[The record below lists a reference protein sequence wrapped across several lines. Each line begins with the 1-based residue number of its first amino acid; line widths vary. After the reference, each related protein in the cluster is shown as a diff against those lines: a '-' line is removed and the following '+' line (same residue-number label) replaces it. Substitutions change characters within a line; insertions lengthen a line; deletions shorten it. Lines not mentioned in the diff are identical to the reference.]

1 MMKDWLELMRISVID
16 PRRGAA
22 ELMASPWPEA
32 ATPVLLALMA
42 VLNGILYTLILP
54 PGMVFSPIAMA
65 VVAGGIIWLSAWL
78 LTKVGQYMGG
88 GGTLPALLRMVL
100 FLQVIRIFAQV
111 ALLVL
116 SVLVPPIAA
125 IVSLAAGIWGIF
137 MMVCFLTEAHG
148 FDNRLKALGTLG
160 VVFVA
165 TIVAA
170 SVLLSLVGGAALTE
184 I

>member
-1 MMKDWLELMRISVID
+1 
-16 PRRGAA
+16 
-22 ELMASPWPEA
+22 
-32 ATPVLLALMA
+32 
-42 VLNGILYTLILP
+42 
-54 PGMVFSPIAMA
+54 
-65 VVAGGIIWLSAWL
+65 
-78 LTKVGQYMGG
+78 MGG

>member
-1 MMKDWLELMRISVID
+1 MKDWLELMRLSVID

-22 ELMASPWPEA
+22 EVMAAPFPEA
-32 ATPVLLALMA
+32 AGPLLLALLA

-65 VVAGGIIWLSAWL
+65 VVAGVVIWLSAWL
-78 LTKVGQYMGG
+78 FARVGQFMGG
-88 GGTLPALLRMVL
+88 QGDLPRLLRVVL
-100 FLQVIRIFAQV
+100 FLQALRLIAQA

-116 SVLVPPIAA
+116 GALVPPLAGMA
-125 IVSLAAGIWGIF
+125 SLVAGVWGIY
-137 MMVCFLTEAHG
+137 MMVCFLAEAHG

-160 VVFVA
+160 AVFVVV
-165 TIVAA
+165 IVAA
-170 SVLLSLVGGAALTE
+170 SVLMSMVGGAALTD